1 MKWRKEMSQSS
12 EDSKPLNSDQNKDA
26 KIQQRIGEPIKSDV
40 QTDKLEE
47 LTKLYKSQNM
57 DNKEILSKI

>member
-1 MKWRKEMSQSS
+1 MEPKDNM
-12 EDSKPLNSDQNKDA
+12 PLNSDENKDA
-26 KIQQRIGEPIKSDV
+26 KIQQRIGKPIKSDI

-57 DNKEILSKI
+57 DNKEILS